1 MKKLRHLLTALLL
14 LCCVVASAHDFGV
27 GGIYYNITSSID
39 KTVEVAYKG
48 MFISAYTNEYTG
60 DIVIPESV
68 IYNGTNYSVTS
79 LGASAFYDCPGLTS
93 ITIPNSVTNIG
104 DGAFCNCSG
113 LTSITIPNSVTNI
126 GGTAFA
132 SCSSLISVIIG
143 ENVTSVGG
151 SAFYN
156 CNAIE
161 KLELHCKTIGNW
173 FYNKSYIKEVVIGNS
188 VKSIGSGAFQG
199 CSRLTSV
206 TIPNSVTSIGSGA
219 FEDCSGLTSVV
230 IGNSVESIG
239 SSAFEYCSGLTSI
252 TIPNSVTSI
261 GDNAFWGCSALT
273 SITIPNSVAS
283 IGGNVFAGTAWDNN
297 LPDGLLYVGKVL
309 YKYKGTMPQYTSII
323 VEDGTLSI
331 APLAFYNYSRLASIT
346 IPNSVTSIG
355 AGAFQGC
362 SRLTSIIIPNSVTSI
377 GSQVFLGC
385 SGLTSVVIPNGVT
398 SIERSAFAS
407 CSGLTSIT
415 IPNSVTSIGAAAFQ
429 GCSRLASITI
439 PNSVTSFGDNAF
451 NGCSGLET
459 VINLSNLTFS
469 KGSTDYGYVAYYANE
484 LYNFPNA
491 SKEGDYIFCKP
502 NNVNT
507 LFYYLGNKTELT
519 LPADYKGESYVIGE
533 NVFKDN
539 KTITCIIIPNS
550 VTSIGNGAFNNCL
563 GLTSITI
570 PNSITSIGEQAF
582 VGCENLK
589 EVINLSKLN
598 IVAGA
603 ESHGGVALYAER
615 VLSSYL
621 HDGVEFEYDN
631 IKDFTTLYY
640 ERTFANET
648 DWESWYMPFDVE
660 LSDVE
665 NELDVACLNNIH
677 QYDDNED
684 DEIDRTELEA
694 IKLNYGTLYANYPYI
709 VRAKT
714 AGKKEF
720 VFEDVTV
727 QPFENN
733 SIDCSSVTTKF
744 TFTGSNSKMYNNGC
758 YGLVGNSLVPETGA
772 AAVQAVTSLTQLSND
787 KVYTL
792 RSART
797 FLLYSDNISDKLC
810 TGNGAQVG
818 DVSRNVYDTNQH
830 FKIEKTN
837 GNYYLY
843 SVAAGKYVSKNGSF
857 VATPTDALAFE
868 NVGGEYQWK
877 LRIGGNCLNSQ
888 DRGQTANGIL
898 VDSWTTTDAGNCYI
912 IEELEASLA
921 PNRWYLNIEARNPMF
936 KAPAQIRLFIRGE
949 QNYDEGDDNTTAIES
964 VEMRDEKGESRN
976 EKGEIYDLA
985 GRKVTCPG
993 KGIYIVNGKRVL
1005 IK

>member
-1 MKKLRHLLTALLL
+1 MKKNYIKHLFTALLL
-14 LCCVVASAHDFGV
+14 LCATVANAHDFEV

-48 MFISAYTNEYTG
+48 MFVSGYTNEYTG

-68 IYNGTNYSVTS
+68 IYNGTNYSVTNI
-79 LGASAFYDCPGLTS
+79 GYSAFYGCPGLTS
-93 ITIPNSVTNIG
+93 ITIPNSVTSIG
-104 DGAFCNCSG
+104 DYAFYDCSG
-113 LTSITIPNSVTNI
+113 LT
-126 GGTAFA
+126 
-132 SCSSLISVIIG
+132 SVIIG
-143 ENVTSVGG
+143 ENVTSVGSG
-151 SAFYN
+151 AFNN

-188 VKSIGSGAFQG
+188 VTSIGDNAFRDCSGLTSITIPNSVTSIGVNAFYG
-199 CSRLTSV
+199 CSGLTSV
-206 TIPNSVTSIGSGA
+206 TIPNSVTSIGAGA
-219 FEDCSGLTSVV
+219 FQRCSGLTSVV

-261 GDNAFWGCSALT
+261 GDNAFYGCSALT

-283 IGGNVFAGTAWDNN
+283 IGSYVFAGTAWDNN

-323 VEDGTLSI
+323 VEEGTLSI

-377 GSQVFLGC
+377 GNQVFLGC

-398 SIERSAFAS
+398 SIGRAAFS
-407 CSGLTSIT
+407 DCSGLTSVT
-415 IPNSVTSIGAAAFQ
+415 IGNGVTSIGVSAFY

-451 NGCSGLET
+451 KGCSGLET

-507 LFYYLGNKTELT
+507 LFYYFGNKTELT
-519 LPADYKGESYVIGE
+519 LPADYKGEGYVIGE

-589 EVINLSKLN
+589 EVINCSKLN

-621 HDGVEFEYDN
+621 HDGVEFVYDN

-640 ERTFANET
+640 ARTFANET
-648 DWESWYMPFDVE
+648 DWEPWYMPFDVE
-660 LSDVE
+660 LSDIE
-665 NELDVACLNNIH
+665 NELDVASLNNIH

-694 IKLNYGTLYANYPYI
+694 IKLNNGTLYANYPYI

-714 AGKKEF
+714 AGEKEF

-744 TFTGSNSKMYNNGC
+744 TFTGSNNKMYNNGC
-758 YGLVGNSLVPETGA
+758 YGLLGNSLVPETGEA
-772 AAVQAVTSLTQLSND
+772 ALSAVTSLTQLSND

-818 DVSRNVYDTNQH
+818 DVSRNVYDTNQY
-830 FKIEKTN
+830 FKIEKIN
-837 GNYYLY
+837 GKYYLY
-843 SVAAGKYVSKNGSF
+843 SVAAGKYVSNNGTF
-857 VATPTDALAFE
+857 VATPTDALTIV
-868 NVGGEYQWK
+868 NVGGEYQWN

-936 KAPAQIRLFIRGE
+936 KAPANIRLFIRGE
-949 QNYDEGDDNTTAIES
+949 GATAIEE
-964 VEMRDEKGESRN
+964 VEVSCNDEDGAPV
-976 EKGEIYDLA
+976 IYDLA
-985 GRKVTCPG
+985 GRKVTNPT